1 MVSEHQP
8 QAARYEGSPHATSEG
23 LYGQA
28 TDAMSNMAD
37 GASEMWDEAY
47 RQGAR
52 YYREA
57 DGSTLSAAIVA
68 GLVGYALAYLI
79 HHRPPAGRHRSTTSR
94 NYVRDEGRGR
104 Y

>member
-1 MVSEHQP
+1 MVSEQQP
-8 QAARYEGSPHATSEG
+8 QAARYEGSPQETSEG
-23 LYGQA
+23 LYRQA
-28 TDAMSNMAD
+28 TDAMSNMAE

-57 DGSTLSAAIVA
+57 DGSILSAIVA

-79 HHRPPAGRHRSTTSR
+79 HHQPPTGRHRSTTSR